1 MVKFWLRL
9 CLALAIAAP
18 AGAGF
23 AASGTA
29 VGVDPD
35 AEARGAETRTLVVG
49 ADIFVGERVV
59 TDDKG
64 LVQIVFTDNTRL
76 VVGPRSELLIED
88 YLLRDNGSAGNLAIN
103 ALSGAFRF
111 ISGNAPSD
119 RYRITTPTG
128 TIGVRG
134 TALDF
139 YVLEVATYIL
149 QLQGATLDCPAGASG
164 DACRL
169 LEASCHWGVL
179 SSDEFEL
186 MGHADDV
193 SGAQR
198 DEIKQWFQFANSERN
213 LLSQFRVQGAERCM
227 RRPPPSAAGGSLSSS
242 VAGGD
247 DDDYDD
253 NYNYITQP

>member
-1 MVKFWLRL
+1 MLKFWLRL
-9 CLALAIAAP
+9 CLALVLVAP
-18 AGAGF
+18 AGATL

-35 AEARGAETRTLVVG
+35 AEARGTETRTLVVG
-49 ADIFVGERVV
+49 ADIFIGDRVV
-59 TDDKG
+59 TDDAG

-111 ISGNAPSD
+111 ISGNAPSNL
-119 RYRITTPTG
+119 YNITTPTG

-139 YVLEVATYIL
+139 YVLSFATYIL

-179 SSDEFEL
+179 SEDEFEL
-186 MGHADDV
+186 MGHADGV
-193 SGAQR
+193 TGAQR
-198 DEIKQWFQFANSERN
+198 DEIKQWFQFANSQRG
-213 LLSQFRVQGAERCM
+213 LLGPFRVEGAERCM
-227 RRPPPSAAGGSLSSS
+227 RRPPPSGGGGSLSTTSS
-242 VAGGD
+242 SAKCEPN
-247 DDDYDD
+247 YLNNYCD
-253 NYNYITQP
+253 NY